1 MPEILWGVVSAEC
14 YAKAVYSKSLVGPN
28 WDCIACLIGRAFTR
42 NVGISSSWEFSFSRD
57 LVPDVSI
64 LIRLVRCMH
73 ACTCCARIASWSMT

>member
-64 LIRLVRCMH
+64 LIRLV
-73 ACTCCARIASWSMT
+73 